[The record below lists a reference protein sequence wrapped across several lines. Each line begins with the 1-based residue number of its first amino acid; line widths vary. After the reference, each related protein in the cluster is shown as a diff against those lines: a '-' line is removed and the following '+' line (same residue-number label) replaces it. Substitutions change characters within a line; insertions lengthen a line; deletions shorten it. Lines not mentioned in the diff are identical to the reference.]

1 MNEIKN
7 ENEYVTK
14 KEFKK
19 SVKNMNF
26 LLCAVVLC
34 VLYMYFFKQD
44 LLKEKRKNKEKGK
57 GDQNG

>member
-1 MNEIKN
+1 MLLILRIGDKEKMNEIKN

-19 SVKNMNF
+19 SVRNMNF

-34 VLYMYFFKQD
+34 VLYMYFFK
-44 LLKEKRKNKEKGK
+44 
-57 GDQNG
+57 

>member
-19 SVKNMNF
+19 SVRNMNF

-34 VLYMYFFKQD
+34 VLYMYFFK
-44 LLKEKRKNKEKGK
+44 
-57 GDQNG
+57 